1 MGTNSP
7 KLLAVIVAAI
17 LHWLLGAAWFT
28 LLKVQWL
35 AGLGTASEK
44 LMAAG
49 IPAWLPHVVTLIA
62 NFLLAYVIGW
72 VLLAT
77 GSQTVV
83 RGIGVAAF
91 LWLGIAAS
99 VFATELVFEAR
110 SLEFFCI
117 VAGYP
122 LVGMTI
128 MGAVLG
134 AWKK

>member
-7 KLLAVIVAAI
+7 KSLAVMVAAI
-17 LHWLLGAAWFT
+17 LHWLLGAVWFT
-28 LLKVQWL
+28 LLKQQWL
-35 AGLGTASEK
+35 AGLGTTSDK

-49 IPAWLPHVVTLIA
+49 IPVWLPHVVTLIA
-62 NFLLAYVIGW
+62 NLLLAYVIGW
-72 VLLAT
+72 VILAT
-77 GSQTVV
+77 GSQTLV
-83 RGIGVAAF
+83 RGIGVAVF
-91 LWLGIAAS
+91 LWLVVAS
-99 VFATELVFEAR
+99 VFATELVFEAK

-122 LVGMTI
+122 LVGMMI

>member
-1 MGTNSP
+1 MGANSP
-7 KLLAVIVAAI
+7 KTLAVIVAAI
-17 LHWLLGAAWFT
+17 LHWLLGAVWFT
-28 LLKVQWL
+28 TMKQQWL
-35 AGLGTASEK
+35 AGLGTTSEQ
-44 LMAAG
+44 LMARG

-62 NFLLAYVIGW
+62 NLLLAYVIGW
-72 VLLAT
+72 VILAT
-77 GSQTVV
+77 GSQTLL

-99 VFATELVFEAR
+99 VFATELVFEAK

-122 LVGMTI
+122 LVGMMI